1 MTLCR
6 GGLQAESLTVPSPA
20 WQFGPVL
27 PIIKYST
34 DEEAL
39 ARANMSDLGL
49 GGSVWSKDIAKANE
63 MANRIESGT
72 VLVRTRNADLR
83 HQTLRV
89 QHT

>member
-1 MTLCR
+1 
-6 GGLQAESLTVPSPA
+6 
-20 WQFGPVL
+20 
-27 PIIKYST
+27 
-34 DEEAL
+34 
-39 ARANMSDLGL
+39 MSDLGL

-72 VLVRTRNADLR
+72 VWVRTRNADLR

>member
-1 MTLCR
+1 M
-6 GGLQAESLTVPSPA
+6 
-20 WQFGPVL
+20 L

-72 VLVRTRNADLR
+72 VWVRTRNADPR
-83 HQTLRV
+83 HQTLRI